1 MILAGSSSRKWD
13 GFRCLAYRAGTEI
26 DLRAKSGKPLARYF
40 PEVAAMLKRLPQKEF
55 VVDGELAVPVGD
67 TLSFDALQLRVHP
80 AESRVKKLAAETPA
94 LLVLFDMLVDSKG
107 RSLIEKPLSNRRAA
121 LEDFYKSVRETER
134 LKLSPYT
141 LDLDEARRWLDDT
154 SGALD
159 GVVAKHIDG
168 AYLPGQRASSRLNAS
183 ELLIVWWAG
192 SAMALGAV
200 RSVRYCSAF
209 MTGTVCSIMLASLP
223 PFQTKSAMR

>member
-1 MILAGSSSRKWD
+1 M
-13 GFRCLAYRAGTEI
+13 
-26 DLRAKSGKPLARYF
+26 
-40 PEVAAMLKRLPQKEF
+40 
-55 VVDGELAVPVGD
+55 
-67 TLSFDALQLRVHP
+67 
-80 AESRVKKLAAETPA
+80 
-94 LLVLFDMLVDSKG
+94 
-107 RSLIEKPLSNRRAA
+107 
-121 LEDFYKSVRETER
+121 
-134 LKLSPYT
+134 SPYT

-200 RSVRYCSAF
+200 RSIGDMFEGSRHAF
-209 MTGTVCSIMLASLP
+209 VAWIVIVELSPGPRDEVIADICRSKSDGVEESDASTDLELDILA
-223 PFQTKSAMR
+223 R